1 MISAMHPLL
10 ILLVGMAVVMGG
22 ILAFR
27 LHAFIALILG
37 ALVVAA
43 LTSPDMVESYWEKG
57 KTAGGDKSVE
67 WMSQR
72 MRTENAERLSEES
85 FPKFVT
91 RGFGLG
97 AMSLGIVIA
106 MAAIIG
112 KCLLESG
119 AAQRIVMG
127 IRRLFGDKRAPL
139 AFASSSFFVGIPVFF
154 DTVFYLLMPIGKA
167 MAAKTKKNY
176 LLLILCM
183 VAGGTMAHS
192 LVPPTPGPLLVA
204 ESLGVNIGTMILGG
218 LIVGSITVAAGYL
231 YASWL
236 NKRMIIPLRPSA
248 FDSTETVEIDEA
260 KLPSLWF
267 SVLPIL
273 LPVVLIAGENIVD
286 QLVENVPTWLK
297 VLGDKNVA
305 LTLAAIVAIGLVLS
319 RQGRSLRNVSESIQS
334 ALGSGGVIILIT
346 SAGGAFGYCLKQ
358 TGIGHTLGDLT
369 PDSKFWLL
377 PAAFALTSLIRIAQG
392 SATVSM
398 ITAIGIVAPLAA
410 AGLPYNPVYLAL
422 AIGCG
427 SKPIPWMNDSG
438 FWIISKMSGM
448 TEAETLKSV
457 SVMLTIM
464 GLVGLPVV
472 MLGAWLFPL
481 A

>member
-1 MISAMHPLL
+1 MHPLL
-10 ILLVGMAVVMGG
+10 ILLAGMAVVMGG
-22 ILAFR
+22 ILVFR
-27 LHAFIALILG
+27 FHAFIALILG
-37 ALVVAA
+37 AFVVAA
-43 LTSPDMVESYWEKG
+43 MTSPEQVERYWERG
-57 KTAGGDKSVE
+57 PDSGGDKSVE
-67 WMSQR
+67 KMSHISR
-72 MRTENAERLSEES
+72 AENAETLANES

-91 RGFGLG
+91 RGFGIG
-97 AMSLGIVIA
+97 AMNLGIVIA

-119 AAQRIVMG
+119 GAQRIVIG
-127 IRRLFGDKRAPL
+127 IRRVFGDKRAPM

-176 LLLILCM
+176 LLLIMCM

-204 ESLGVNIGTMILGG
+204 ESLKVDIGTMILGG
-218 LIVGSITVAAGYL
+218 LIVGVITVSAGYF
-231 YASWL
+231 YACWL
-236 NKRMIIPLRPSA
+236 NKRMVIPLRPSA
-248 FDSTETVEIDEA
+248 FDNMETAEIDES
-260 KLPSLWF
+260 KLPPLWL
-267 SVLPIL
+267 STLPIL
-273 LPVVLIAGENIVD
+273 LPVLLIAGENIIAEMVD
-286 QLVENVPTWLK
+286 SVPTWLK
-297 VLGDKNVA
+297 ILGDKNIA
-305 LTLAAIVAIGLVLS
+305 LTIAALVAIGLVLS
-319 RQGRSLRNVSESIQS
+319 RQGRSLRNISDSIQS
-334 ALGSGGVIILIT
+334 ALSSGGVIILIT

-358 TGIGHTLGDLT
+358 TGVGHALESFT
-369 PDSKFWLL
+369 PESKFWLL
-377 PAAFALTSLIRIAQG
+377 PAAFFLTSLIRIAQG

-438 FWIISKMSGM
+438 FWIVSRMSGM

-481 A
+481 V